1 VQGLSNRG
9 LCIRLCVAMFSLIG
23 GLLKWLCSKQEL
35 NMLIVGLDHAGK
47 TVRVASTLN
56 NEHARALHT
65 QSRPTLLT
73 VFVWR
78 QTLLEQMKGMYNKSG
93 TIPLDKIPPTIGLNG
108 M

>member
-1 VQGLSNRG
+1 MS
-9 LCIRLCVAMFSLIG
+9 M
-23 GLLKWLCSKQEL
+23 
-35 NMLIVGLDHAGK
+35 HA
-47 TVRVASTLN
+47 
-56 NEHARALHT
+56 ALHT
-65 QSRPTLLT
+65 QSRPALLT